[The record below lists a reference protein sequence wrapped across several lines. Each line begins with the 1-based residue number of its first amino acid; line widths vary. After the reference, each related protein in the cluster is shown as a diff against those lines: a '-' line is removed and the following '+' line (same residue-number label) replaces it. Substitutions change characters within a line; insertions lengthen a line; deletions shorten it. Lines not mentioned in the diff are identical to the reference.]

1 MSYAKPSETLAS
13 ALAACRRPFLTVG
26 VFSGLINLLMLS
38 GSLYM
43 LQVYDRVLASRSI
56 GTLVGISLLLLAAFA
71 LQGFLDAVRGRM
83 LTRMGAVF
91 DEAVAPDA
99 FAASQRLTL
108 DGARP
113 EVAAQPLRD
122 VDSVRS
128 FLGSMGPAALLD
140 IPWTPIFFIG
150 CYLLHPMV
158 GYLALAG
165 GLVIVGLSI
174 LTEWRGR
181 KALAAQ
187 AETAMRR
194 QGVVETARRGAESMT
209 AMGIGGRFQDR
220 WRKANEAHLGA
231 SIETSNILGGLGAFA
246 RVFRMLL
253 QSAVLG
259 LGAYLV
265 INGQMSAGA
274 MIAASIMS
282 ARALAPVEGA
292 VANWKSFRTAL
303 SGYRR
308 LRGALSDAD
317 ASTSSV
323 GSLPAPHKRLSVESI
338 TVAAPG
344 SPHPIVQEASF
355 TLEAG
360 QSLAVIG
367 ASASG
372 KSSLVRALVG
382 LWRPAKGDIRLDGA
396 TLAQWTRDDLG
407 RHIGYLPQDVDLF
420 DGTVA
425 ENIARF
431 DPSAS
436 LDSVIA
442 AARIAGAHDMIVR
455 LADGYETRIGPGG
468 AVLSGGQRQRIGLAR
483 ALFGDPFLV
492 VLDEPNSNLDI
503 EGEEALARAITGVC
517 ARGSIVIVATH
528 RRSALSAVDHV
539 AIMANGRIVNFG
551 PKDQIL
557 RDAARQAGVTPI
569 QKRSVAG

>member
-1 MSYAKPSETLAS
+1 MSYAKPLETLSS
-13 ALAACRRPFLTVG
+13 AVAACRRPFLAVG
-26 VFSGLINLLMLS
+26 LFSGLINLLMLS

-71 LQGFLDAVRGRM
+71 LQGFLDAIRGRM

-99 FAASQRLTL
+99 FAASQHLTL
-108 DGARP
+108 GGARP
-113 EVAAQPLRD
+113 EIAAQPLRD

-187 AETAMRR
+187 AETAIRR
-194 QGVVETARRGAESMT
+194 QGVVETARRGAEAMT

-231 SIETSNILGGLGAFA
+231 SIEASNILGGLGAFA

-292 VANWKSFRTAL
+292 VANWKSFRAAL

-308 LRGALSDAD
+308 LRAALNEVEAPR
-317 ASTSSV
+317 SSLK
-323 GSLPAPHKRLSVESI
+323 SFPAPHKRLSVEAA

-344 SPHPIVQEASF
+344 STHPIVHEASF

-360 QSLAVIG
+360 QSLAIIG

-372 KSSLVRALVG
+372 KSSLARSLVG
-382 LWRPAKGDIRLDGA
+382 LWRPGKGDVRLDGA

-431 DPSAS
+431 DS
-436 LDSVIA
+436 LANAESIIA
-442 AARIAGAHDMIVR
+442 AAKTAGAHDTIVR
-455 LADGYETRIGPGG
+455 LPDGYETRVGPGG
-468 AVLSGGQRQRIGLAR
+468 TALSGGQRQRIGLAR

-503 EGEEALARAITGVC
+503 EGEEALARAIESVC
-517 ARGSIVIVATH
+517 KRGAIVVVATH
-528 RRSALSAVDHV
+528 RRSALSAVSHV
-539 AIMANGRIVNFG
+539 AIMANGRIINFG

-569 QKRSVAG
+569 QKRSVAV

>member
-1 MSYAKPSETLAS
+1 MSLAKPPETLSS
-13 ALAACRRPFLTVG
+13 AVAACRRPLFAVG

-91 DEAVAPDA
+91 DEAIAPDA
-99 FAASQRLTL
+99 FAASQHLAL
-108 DGARP
+108 GGARP
-113 EVAAQPLRD
+113 EMAAQPLRD

-158 GYLALAG
+158 GYLALMG
-165 GLVIVGLSI
+165 GLVIVGLSF

-181 KALAAQ
+181 KVLSAQ
-187 AETAMRR
+187 AETAIRR
-194 QGVVETARRGAESMT
+194 QGVVETARRGAESIA
-209 AMGIGGRFQDR
+209 AMGMGQRFLGR
-220 WRKANEAHLGA
+220 WRTANDAHVGA
-231 SIETSNILGGLGAFA
+231 SIEASNILGGLGAFA

-292 VANWKSFRTAL
+292 VANWKSFRAAAT
-303 SGYRR
+303 GYRR
-308 LRGALSDAD
+308 LHAALGELDVSKAD
-317 ASTSSV
+317 ME
-323 GSLPAPHKRLSVESI
+323 SLPAPHKRLSVESV

-344 SPHPIVQEASF
+344 SAHPIVQDANF
-355 TLEAG
+355 VLDAG
-360 QSLAVIG
+360 QSLAIIG

-372 KSSLVRALVG
+372 KSSLARALVG
-382 LWRPAKGDIRLDGA
+382 LWRPGKGDVRLDGA

-420 DGTVA
+420 DGSVA
-425 ENIARF
+425 ENIGRF
-431 DPSAS
+431 DASANLQS
-436 LDSVIA
+436 IIA
-442 AARIAGAHDMIVR
+442 AAKIAGAHDMIVR
-455 LADGYETRIGPGG
+455 LPDGYETRVGPGG
-468 AVLSGGQRQRIGLAR
+468 AALSGGQRQRIGLAR
-483 ALFGDPFLV
+483 ALFGEPFLV

-503 EGEEALARAITGVC
+503 EGEEALARAIASVC
-517 ARGSIVIVATH
+517 SRGAIVIVATH
-528 RRSALSAVDHV
+528 RRSALAAVDHV
-539 AIMANGRIVNFG
+539 AIMSNGRIVNFG

-569 QKRSVAG
+569 QKRPVAI